1 MTPITL
7 SPLYTL
13 HSSSKRHKNLF
24 QTNRLLFIAVSYRL
38 LLFYF
43 IFIFNTQTPI
53 DELDAASRVLDP
65 IIAPLLA
72 QQRGEIVDPPW
83 GFFLKDYQ
91 KCEW

>member
-1 MTPITL
+1 MKSKIYMT
-7 SPLYTL
+7 
-13 HSSSKRHKNLF
+13 
-24 QTNRLLFIAVSYRL
+24 AVDTGWINDEKPVDL
-38 LLFYF
+38 AVKHHQKHNF
-43 IFIFNTQTPI
+43 QTPI

>member
-1 MTPITL
+1 MFFT
-7 SPLYTL
+7 
-13 HSSSKRHKNLF
+13 
-24 QTNRLLFIAVSYRL
+24 AVSYL
-38 LLFYF
+38 VGISFVF
-43 IFIFNTQTPI
+43 FEQTPI